1 MIKLTKIAA
10 LSSSLVIFSGLTAHA
25 FLLPPGPVTPTVD
38 APTDVTFSLENVGA
52 TAQMYAA
59 QAQTYANNMTKAANR
74 TYQRNGMRRRRRN
87 RFQIWLMPATTI
99 RKPKTYIR

>member
-10 LSSSLVIFSGLTAHA
+10 LSSSLVVFSGLTAHA

-52 TAQMYAA
+52 TAQM
-59 QAQTYANNMTKAANR
+59 
-74 TYQRNGMRRRRRN
+74 
-87 RFQIWLMPATTI
+87 
-99 RKPKTYIR
+99 